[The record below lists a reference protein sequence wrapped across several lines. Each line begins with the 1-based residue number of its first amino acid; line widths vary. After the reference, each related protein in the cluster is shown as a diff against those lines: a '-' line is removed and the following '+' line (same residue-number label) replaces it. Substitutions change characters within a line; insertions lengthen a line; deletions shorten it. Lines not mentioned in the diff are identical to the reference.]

1 MATSYAH
8 HIVCNGSAASVF
20 AALDFGTA
28 GVLDGPPAAVG
39 TSRTI
44 DMGKVKIVEMMTAR
58 EVTPLKHSYTYVITN
73 DDNPFAVSARRCSL
87 GAAPPRLVSALLRS
101 TDSLRF
107 LFDF

>member
-1 MATSYAH
+1 MGTSNMATSYAH

-73 DDNPFAVSARRCSL
+73 DDNPFAVKGYSAEVTVFPASEN
-87 GAAPPRLVSALLRS
+87 A
-101 TDSLRF
+101 
-107 LFDF
+107 